1 MGHVETRKRER
12 KTGTKVFKTVSK
24 PNAHESKTRLLV
36 VDDAIHV
43 VKVIRDLL
51 EFKGFE
57 VETAQNG
64 DEAIALL
71 RNGGPFDL
79 LITDVRMPEMGGL
92 EVLRWVEKY
101 SPRLPI
107 IIMTGYP
114 TVDDGMKFVQAGV
127 VDYITKPFKF
137 ERLYNSA
144 MECLGK
150 TSMKE
155 EEIAQAV

>member
-12 KTGTKVFKTVSK
+12 DTGTKVFKTVSK
-24 PNAHESKTRLLV
+24 PITHKSKTRLLV

-43 VKVIRDLL
+43 VKAIRDLL

-64 DEAIALL
+64 NEAIALL
-71 RNGGPFDL
+71 RNGGSFDL

-137 ERLYNSA
+137 ERLYNSV

-150 TSMKE
+150 TRMEK
-155 EEIAQAV
+155 EIAQAV